1 MNEFLPRTEPVAS
14 AGSASE
20 RSLSAIRAVTAVAP
34 AAPPAGAGAQ
44 AQQDAKLTDRSAA
57 AANYAKLQA
66 DIANVV
72 ARLDPPRPNG
82 PQLAHDAD
90 RALLALMP
98 QPVVMLPLP
107 PTDQAMIDFVAQV
120 AQSVASQA
128 ALARA
133 AQARLSPAQVEAAVH

>member
-20 RSLSAIRAVTAVAP
+20 RGAPAVRGVTAITP
-34 AAPPAGAGAQ
+34 AAPLPDAGTQ
-44 AQQDAKLTDRSAA
+44 AQQDAQLTGRSAA
-57 AANYAKLQA
+57 AASYAKLQA
-66 DIANVV
+66 DIADVV

-82 PQLAHDAD
+82 AHLAQAAD
-90 RALLALMP
+90 RALMALMP
-98 QPVVMLPLP
+98 QPVIILPMP
-107 PTDQAMIDFVAQV
+107 PADQDMIDFVAQV

-133 AQARLSPAQVEAAVH
+133 AQARVSPALVEAAAH